1 MLNVSE
7 WIDEKF
13 ILLEMEEVFI
23 HVYFFVH

>member
-13 ILLEMEEVFI
+13 ILLEMGELLI